1 MRFFRNVWIFLFV
14 FLSLSFAEGGSQSF
28 TRTSQPDFEKAV
40 LYLGGGRRSPWYSL
54 GVLYAVRDYRVPV
67 DSVVGTSW
75 GAFIGSLWASGF
87 ELDEIQRIVT
97 DSLFVSQVL
106 PQTPER
112 RWLDLPVAFTGAPA
126 LALRLAVSGDSSG
139 YARLHPKSLEPDY
152 AFLNK
157 SLFLLRLQEALTR
170 TDSTIVPFTSLAC
183 KTGRLK
189 VSTVMESLP
198 FSESSGEK
206 CPFLFPDDFSG
217 ISINVMAYPIRDDGF
232 EEDPLAVA
240 GFQKGLE
247 FIRTQENPGRK
258 MVVVRP
264 HSFTENSPLGWM
276 QAGYSDLEKK
286 LGELS
291 PLASRTYK
299 PPAPLDSILPRF
311 QIEPSFERISSLYY
325 SDISSRWNS
334 SDTGI
339 DAPSNFLKRIS
350 VSPFYDS
357 VFIRMDSAGVAKVSA
372 SATSI
377 LEFRVGGFGSN
388 LTGPLAYAG
397 LDFRF
402 VNQFE
407 YALSV
412 DGYVG
417 EYSYAVRPGFLM
429 RGFFG
434 YRGEFSARGNISRRR
449 PLLGYFSEASK
460 GLRIRDVRENDAEL
474 RFAWKDSLADFSLDV
489 LLGKSELKTFHE
501 AETFFVNTLHPKISF
516 VRSRG
521 GFEEWFGDRGY
532 RISGCLGFRSVN
544 LTDGTGDAPLY
555 LASTLDAQK
564 FFAPT
569 RFFALGVGA
578 LAGIHIRRESG
589 EGYVYPD
596 PLATWSD
603 GTVRAVDLW
612 YRMHPELSPWSASFN
627 FLETATHH
635 YAAARVS
642 LGAHGRFFGAWVFAS
657 YMRDFEENPFVDL
670 EANRLLFEPMVRFA
684 YRTLDIRLGLHRI
697 VSLGDFPKLKNISDS
712 DLFFQV
718 GANW

>member
-1 MRFFRNVWIFLFV
+1 MCLLRKLWIPLFAFLT
-14 FLSLSFAEGGSQSF
+14 LSFAEGDSLLFQKKTVPFS
-28 TRTSQPDFEKAV
+28 RTV
-40 LYLGGGRRSPWYSL
+40 LYLGGGSRSPWYSL

-75 GAFIGSLWASGF
+75 GAFVGSLWASGF
-87 ELDEIQRIVT
+87 ELDEIQRILT
-97 DSLFVSQVL
+97 DTLFVSQVL
-106 PQTPER
+106 PHTPER
-112 RWLDLPVAFTGAPA
+112 RWFDLPVAFSGAPA
-126 LALRLAVSGDSSG
+126 LAFRFAFFGDSSG
-139 YARLHPKSLEPDY
+139 RAMLCPKSLEIDES
-152 AFLNK
+152 FLEK

-170 TDSTIVPFTSLAC
+170 ADSSAIPFSALSC
-183 KTGRLK
+183 KAGEFKPSK
-189 VSTVMESLP
+189 VVEALP
-198 FSESSGEK
+198 FSFASGEK
-206 CPFLFPDDFSG
+206 CPFFFPDDSSAFS
-217 ISINVMAYPIRDDGF
+217 IYVMAYPVRDDGF
-232 EEDPLAVA
+232 REDPLAVA
-240 GFQKGLE
+240 GFQNALK
-247 FIRTQENPGRK
+247 FFRARK
-258 MVVVRP
+258 DSGGHLVVVRP
-264 HSFTENSPLGWM
+264 HSFAEESPLGWM
-276 QAGYSDLEKK
+276 QAGYSDMERK

-291 PLASRTYK
+291 PLASRTYR
-299 PPAPLDSILPRF
+299 PPEPSDFILPRF
-311 QIEPSFERISSLYY
+311 KIEPSFEQVSSLYY
-325 SDISSRWNS
+325 SDISSRWNP

-339 DAPSNFLKRIS
+339 DAPGNFLKRIAY
-350 VSPFYDS
+350 SPFYDS
-357 VFIRMDSAGVAKVSA
+357 VQVQMDSAGIAKISA

-377 LEFRVGGFGSN
+377 LEVRVGGLGSN

-434 YRGEFSARGNISRRR
+434 YRGEFSAWGNISRRR

-460 GLRIRDVRENDAEL
+460 GLRIREVRENDAEL

-489 LLGKSELKTFHE
+489 LLGKSEIGTFHE
-501 AETFFVNTLHPKISF
+501 EETFFVNTLYPKVSF

-532 RISGCLGFRSVN
+532 RISGSLGFRSVN

-555 LASTLDAQK
+555 LASNLDVQK
-564 FFAPT
+564 FFSPT

-578 LAGIHIRRESG
+578 LAGVHIRRESG

-603 GTVRAVDLW
+603 GTIRAVDLW
-612 YRMHPELSPWSASFN
+612 FRMHPELSPWSASFN

-635 YAAARVS
+635 YAAARAS
-642 LGAHGRFFGAWVFAS
+642 LGVHGRFFGAWVFAS
-657 YMRDFEENPFVDL
+657 YMRDFEETPFVDL

-684 YRTLDIRLGLHRI
+684 YRTLDLRLGLHRI
-697 VSLGDFPKLKNISDS
+697 VSLSDFPKLKNISDFS
-712 DLFFQV
+712 LFFQV

>member
-1 MRFFRNVWIFLFV
+1 MRFFRNIWIFLFV

-54 GVLYAVRDYRVPV
+54 GVLYAVRDYHIPV

-87 ELDEIQRIVT
+87 ELDEIQRILT
-97 DSLFVSQVL
+97 DTLFVSQVL
-106 PQTPER
+106 PQTPEQ
-112 RWLDLPVAFTGAPA
+112 RWLDLPVAFSGAPA
-126 LALRLAVSGDSSG
+126 LAFRFAFFGDSAG
-139 YARLHPKSLEPDY
+139 RARLRPKSLEVDK
-152 AFLNK
+152 AFLEK
-157 SLFLLRLQEALTR
+157 SLFRLRLQEALTR
-170 TDSTIVPFTSLAC
+170 TDSSSIPFSALSC
-183 KTGRLK
+183 KAGELEP
-189 VSTVMESLP
+189 STVMEALP
-198 FSESSGEK
+198 FSETSGEK
-206 CPFLFPDDFSG
+206 CPFFFPDDSSAFS
-217 ISINVMAYPIRDDGF
+217 IYVMAYPVREDGF
-232 EEDPLAVA
+232 GEDPFAVA
-240 GFQKGLE
+240 GFQNALK
-247 FIRTQENPGRK
+247 FFRTQKDSGRHL
-258 MVVVRP
+258 VVVRP
-264 HSFTENSPLGWM
+264 HSLAEASPLGWM
-276 QAGYSDLEKK
+276 QAGYSDLERK

-291 PLASRTYK
+291 PLALRTFR
-299 PPAPLDSILPRF
+299 PPEPSDSILPRF
-311 QIEPSFERISSLYY
+311 KIDPSFEQISPLYY
-325 SDISSRWNS
+325 SDISSRWNP

-339 DAPSNFLKRIS
+339 DAPSNFLKRIAD
-350 VSPFYDS
+350 SPFYDS
-357 VFIRMDSAGVAKVSA
+357 VQIQMDSAGVAKVSA

-377 LEFRVGGFGSN
+377 LEFRVGGFGSS

-412 DGYVG
+412 DGFVG
-417 EYSYAVRPGFLM
+417 EYSYAVRPEFLM

-434 YRGEFSARGNISRRR
+434 YRGEFSARGNISRLR

-460 GLRIRDVRENDAEL
+460 ALRIREVRENDAKL
-474 RFAWKDSLADFSLDV
+474 RFAWKDSLADFSLDI
-489 LLGKSELKTFHE
+489 LLGKSEFRTFHE
-501 AETFFVNTLHPKISF
+501 AETFFVNTLYPKISF
-516 VRSRG
+516 VRNRG
-521 GFEEWFGDRGY
+521 GFEEWFGDCGY
-532 RISGCLGFRSVN
+532 RISGSLGFRSVN

-555 LASTLDAQK
+555 LASTVDAQK

-569 RFFALGVGA
+569 RFFSLGVGA

-603 GTVRAVDLW
+603 GTIRAVDIW
-612 YRMHPELSPWSASFN
+612 YRMHPALSPWSASWN

-635 YAAARVS
+635 YAAARAS
-642 LGAHGRFFGAWVFAS
+642 LGVHGRFFGAWLFAS

-670 EANRLLFEPMVRFA
+670 EANRLLFEPMARFA
-684 YRTLDIRLGLHRI
+684 YRTLDLRLGLHRI
-697 VSLGDFPKLKNISDS
+697 VSLSDFSKLKNISDFS
-712 DLFFQV
+712 LFFQV

>member
-1 MRFFRNVWIFLFV
+1 MCLLRKLWIPLFAFLT
-14 FLSLSFAEGGSQSF
+14 LSFAEGDSLHFQKKTVPFS
-28 TRTSQPDFEKAV
+28 RTV
-40 LYLGGGRRSPWYSL
+40 LYLGGGSRSPWYSL

-75 GAFIGSLWASGF
+75 GAFVGSLWASGF
-87 ELDEIQRIVT
+87 ELDEIQRILT
-97 DSLFVSQVL
+97 DTLFVSQVL
-106 PQTPER
+106 PHTPER
-112 RWLDLPVAFTGAPA
+112 RWFDLPVAFSGAPA
-126 LALRLAVSGDSSG
+126 LAFRFAFFGDSSG
-139 YARLHPKSLEPDY
+139 RAMLCPKSLEIDES
-152 AFLNK
+152 FLEK

-170 TDSTIVPFTSLAC
+170 ADSSAIPFSALSC
-183 KTGRLK
+183 KAGEFKPSK
-189 VSTVMESLP
+189 VVEALP
-198 FSESSGEK
+198 FSFASGEK
-206 CPFLFPDDFSG
+206 CPFFFPDDSSAFS
-217 ISINVMAYPIRDDGF
+217 IYVMAYPVRDDGF
-232 EEDPLAVA
+232 REDPLAVA
-240 GFQKGLE
+240 GFQNALK
-247 FIRTQENPGRK
+247 FFRARK
-258 MVVVRP
+258 DSGGHLAVVRP
-264 HSFTENSPLGWM
+264 HSFAEESPLGWM
-276 QAGYSDLEKK
+276 QAGYSDMERK

-291 PLASRTYK
+291 PLALRTYR
-299 PPAPLDSILPRF
+299 PPEPSDSILPRF
-311 QIEPSFERISSLYY
+311 KIEPSFEQVSSLYY
-325 SDISSRWNS
+325 SDISSRWNP

-339 DAPSNFLKRIS
+339 DAPGNFLKRIAY
-350 VSPFYDS
+350 SPFYDS
-357 VFIRMDSAGVAKVSA
+357 VQVQMDSAGIAKISA

-377 LEFRVGGFGSN
+377 LEVRVGGFGSN

-434 YRGEFSARGNISRRR
+434 YRGEFSAWGNISRRR

-460 GLRIRDVRENDAEL
+460 ALRIREVRENDAEL

-489 LLGKSELKTFHE
+489 LLGKSELRTFHE
-501 AETFFVNTLHPKISF
+501 EETFFVNTLYPKVSF
-516 VRSRG
+516 VRSRC

-532 RISGCLGFRSVN
+532 RISGSLGFRSVN

-555 LASTLDAQK
+555 LASNLDVQK
-564 FFAPT
+564 FFSPT

-578 LAGIHIRRESG
+578 LAGVHIRRESG

-603 GTVRAVDLW
+603 GTIRAVDLW
-612 YRMHPELSPWSASFN
+612 FRMHPELSPWSASFN

-635 YAAARVS
+635 YAAARAS
-642 LGAHGRFFGAWVFAS
+642 LGVHGRFFGAWVFAS

-684 YRTLDIRLGLHRI
+684 YRTLDLRLGLHRI
-697 VSLGDFPKLKNISDS
+697 VSLSDFPKLKNISDFS
-712 DLFFQV
+712 LFFQV